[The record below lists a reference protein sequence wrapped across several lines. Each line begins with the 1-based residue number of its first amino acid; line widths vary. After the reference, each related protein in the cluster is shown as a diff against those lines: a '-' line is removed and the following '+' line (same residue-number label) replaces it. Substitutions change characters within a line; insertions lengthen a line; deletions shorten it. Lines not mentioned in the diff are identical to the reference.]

1 MNRRFTKLAIMALAV
16 WAISGTLCINTCQAA
31 PGSNEVSPI
40 PEEKLPSVAGAW
52 FMGIILSVGGIVVGI
67 KNSKRTHLD

>member
-1 MNRRFTKLAIMALAV
+1 MNRRFTKLAIMALAA
-16 WAISGTLCINTCQAA
+16 WAISSTLYTNVCQAA
-31 PGSNEVSPI
+31 PSSSEVSAI

-67 KNSKRTHLD
+67 KNSKRTHQD